1 MFAAL
6 ITLVVLFN
14 AFIIFAFYAHREGK
28 LKSTRGWTDEDRK
41 VLMYI
46 VQQLMVL
53 KGYKVI
59 KRRHLPLMAY
69 LDKPV
74 LVGAAGSYAGG
85 YDSGNQ
91 SVIIGALES
100 GIVTL
105 GHELAHWCQPG
116 INTPGYVPAYTLEQ
130 DFDKAKALYKEDQH
144 EIEAHSIGNMLM
156 LATAFRFSLF
166 KLMRLTKKGRA
177 AIRAWEAMPWDETR
191 SCGKVVYTTYNQ

>member
-14 AFIIFAFYAHREGK
+14 AFIVFAFYAYREGK
-28 LKSTRGWTDEDRK
+28 LKSTRGWSNEDRK
-41 VLMYI
+41 VLMYL

-53 KGYKVI
+53 KGYNVI

-74 LVGAAGSYAGG
+74 LVGTAGSYAGG

-116 INTPGYVPAYTLEQ
+116 INEAGYVPAYTLEQ
-130 DFDKAKALYKEDQH
+130 DEAKAKELYKADQH

-166 KLMRLTKKGRA
+166 KLMRLTKEGRA
-177 AIRAWEAMPWDETR
+177 AIKAWEAMPWDESR
-191 SCGKVVYTTYNQ
+191 SRGKVVSTNYNM

>member
-1 MFAAL
+1 MFAAF
-6 ITLVVLFN
+6 ITIVVFFN
-14 AFIIFAFYAHREGK
+14 AFIIFALYAHKEGK

-41 VLMYI
+41 VLMYL

-59 KRRHLPLMAY
+59 KRRHLPIMAY

-74 LVGAAGSYAGG
+74 LVGTAGAYAGG

-116 INTPGYVPAYTLEQ
+116 INEAGYVPAYTLEQ
-130 DFDKAKALYKEDQH
+130 DEAKAKAMYKADQH

-166 KLMRLTKKGRA
+166 KLMRCTKKGRA
-177 AIRAWEAMPWDETR
+177 AIKAWEAMPWDESR
-191 SCGKVVYTTYNQ
+191 SRGKVVSTNYNM